1 MKFCKIIRPVALL
14 LVGSLSSCSTTT
26 EFSGEAI
33 RRLHL
38 EPSESPDAARLLWEK
53 NLPGIATDLSV
64 ARESGDVLVSLNPDP
79 EGFKKMVRPTTQLY
93 SAKGEVLWQF
103 YPQSRVRAQS
113 IRSDGSLALVSAYN
127 EKLTALD
134 RNGKQ
139 LWQIQRLCTPI
150 FLPGSENALCYFDDD
165 NHPKVA
171 FEVLSLKDGRVV
183 YSHAIDRE
191 VLHLTVAPGGD
202 WISYALTGGQVRL
215 LDREFKTRW
224 TKELDGEALDV
235 SLAAE
240 PSILWVLEGARLG
253 TRPRAQR
260 LIAYGP
266 DGSMLGRV
274 SVPWHASS
282 VKSHG
287 GRIAFVYGNSPQGQV
302 IGGFKLD
309 GGAIA
314 PLFRGSE
321 TKFADFSSP
330 LRVGPDRFF
339 FGMENVGH
347 QIIGAD
353 TAGRVRWST
362 ELRPEDAGFQM
373 EVAAVGEEE
382 LRLVLGTDSGWL
394 RAFRINVAR

>member
-1 MKFCKIIRPVALL
+1 M
-14 LVGSLSSCSTTT
+14 
-26 EFSGEAI
+26 
-33 RRLHL
+33 HL
-38 EPSESPDAARLLWEK
+38 QPSESPDGAKLLWEK

-103 YPQSRVRAQS
+103 YPQSRVRGQAVTP
-113 IRSDGSLALVSAYN
+113 DGQLALVSAYN

-134 RNGKQ
+134 HKGKQ
-139 LWQIQRLCTPI
+139 LWQVQRMCTPI
-150 FLPGSENALCYFDDD
+150 FLPGPEGRSEQALCYFDDD
-165 NHPKVA
+165 NRPKVA
-171 FEVLSLKDGRVV
+171 FEVLSLKDGSVV

-191 VLHLTVAPGGD
+191 VLQLTVAPDGGS
-202 WISYALTGGQVRL
+202 IAYALTGGQVRL
-215 LDREFKTRW
+215 LNRDFKTRW
-224 TKELDGEALDV
+224 SKELEGEVLDV
-235 SLAAE
+235 SLGTDPA
-240 PSILWVLEGARLG
+240 ILWVLEGAKLG
-253 TRPRAQR
+253 ARPRTQR
-260 LIAYGP
+260 LWAYAAA
-266 DGSMLGRV
+266 DGTLLGRV

-282 VKSHG
+282 LKAHAGS
-287 GRIAFVYGNSPQGQV
+287 IAFVYGNSPQGQV

-309 GGAIA
+309 GSGAIQ
-314 PLFRGSE
+314 PLFRGQE

-353 TAGRVRWST
+353 VQGRVRWST

-373 EVAAVGEEE
+373 EVATVGEEE